1 MCMIK
6 IFIGGRGGRDE
17 GNSERCL
24 KWGGG
29 GHKKLFV
36 GGGGTEGTTTPAPPL
51 KILTV
56 HNPMGCIRIPLSQF
70 LKN

>member
-1 MCMIK
+1 MK
-6 IFIGGRGGRDE
+6 DAQSGVAGV
-17 GNSERCL
+17 
-24 KWGGG
+24 G
-29 GHKKLFV
+29 GHKKLFIGV
-36 GGGGTEGTTTPAPPL
+36 EGTEGTTTPAPPP

>member
-1 MCMIK
+1 MK
-6 IFIGGRGGRDE
+6 DASSGVAGIGGD
-17 GNSERCL
+17 
-24 KWGGG
+24 
-29 GHKKLFV
+29 KKLFV
-36 GGGGTEGTTTPAPPL
+36 GGEGTEGATTSPP

>member
-1 MCMIK
+1 MV
-6 IFIGGRGGRDE
+6 GGS
-17 GNSERCL
+17 SERCL

-29 GHKKLFV
+29 GWGHKKFFV
-36 GGGGTEGTTTPAPPL
+36 GGGGTESTTTPAPQ